1 MTNRATSR
9 KHLWVTAHSRGPA
22 DSQLHYAASRGR
34 FAFISIEAILN
45 GMTTLAPTRAPSATI
60 AAEANAALV
69 ALSPMGRRKKKRAVR
84 VRSEADDGEEVSVLV
99 PAEAFEMFLAVLAQ
113 MANGNAVTVVPVHAE
128 LTTQEAADMLN
139 VSRPHLVKLLDEQ
152 KIPHRMVGTHRRVLV
167 VDLLTFK
174 RDDDAKRKAIAD
186 ELAAKAEKLGLGH

>member
-1 MTNRATSR
+1 
-9 KHLWVTAHSRGPA
+9 
-22 DSQLHYAASRGR
+22 
-34 FAFISIEAILN
+34 
-45 GMTTLAPTRAPSATI
+45 MTTLAPTRAPSATI

-152 KIPHRMVGTHRRVLV
+152 KITTARWVSCLGVPFPWGGH
-167 VDLLTFK
+167 
-174 RDDDAKRKAIAD
+174 
-186 ELAAKAEKLGLGH
+186 KLRGHYLS

>member
-1 MTNRATSR
+1 
-9 KHLWVTAHSRGPA
+9 
-22 DSQLHYAASRGR
+22 
-34 FAFISIEAILN
+34 
-45 GMTTLAPTRAPSATI
+45 MTTLAPVPTRAPSTAI

-69 ALSPMGRRKKKRAVR
+69 ALSPMGRRKKKRTVR
-84 VRSEADDGEEVSVLV
+84 VRSETDDDEEVSVVV

-139 VSRPHLVKLLDEQ
+139 VSRPHLVKLLDEE

-167 VDLLTFK
+167 ADLLTFK

-186 ELAAKAEKLGLGH
+186 ELVAEAEKLGLGY